1 MVCKPA
7 LQHYSSP
14 PTPIP
19 PALPLSTRT
28 HKYKLGTS
36 LASLIVSVR
45 LEEACCYT
53 IIRQSSPWQAA
64 RQAGLSASSHP
75 PGNKALFQVFHSTA
89 PGSELHKLF
98 TPLLVLGENS
108 MSVTNNAAWKKWN
121 SAPEDLLPFFL
132 RAAQYNRSEM

>member
-14 PTPIP
+14 LP
-19 PALPLSTRT
+19 PPQPSPCLLPRT

-53 IIRQSSPWQAA
+53 ITRQSSPWQAA

-108 MSVTNNAAWKKWN
+108 VSVTNDAAWKKRN
-121 SAPEDLLPFFL
+121 SAPGDLLLFQSRTTQL
-132 RAAQYNRSEM
+132 K

>member
-14 PTPIP
+14 LYP
-19 PALPLSTRT
+19 PSHPPSPCLLTHI

-53 IIRQSSPWQAA
+53 ITRQSSPWQAA
-64 RQAGLSASSHP
+64 RQAGRRAGLSASSHP

-108 MSVTNNAAWKKWN
+108 VSVTNDAAWKKWN
-121 SAPEDLLPFFL
+121 SAPEDFLLFKSS
-132 RAAQYNRSEM
+132 AK